1 MATLMARHFHS
12 SVWVVCLLYP
22 AALLVAITRI
32 YVGAHYPRD
41 VFAGAILGS
50 AWGILGAIVYGSL
63 LNGIA

>member
-1 MATLMARHFHS
+1 MAALMARHFHF

-41 VFAGAILGS
+41 VLAGAILGS
-50 AWGILGAIVYGSL
+50 AWGILGAIVDGYV
-63 LNGIA
+63 LNGIS